1 MQRIYLN
8 MGHRVT
14 VSWAWRNP
22 MVTPA
27 LTQGNPL
34 TDTWIEIFFLKKKRF
49 YVQNLAMWN
58 RPFELPKNSINLGF
72 RTSIH
77 CPVILFSKGLR
88 VSRKSSSDLGGFQNI
103 LELPCDA
110 AYTMKPVMPFM
121 QSLLVR
127 FLAADWTLIS
137 HGTAGTGSDLT
148 YETER
153 KTGPRTVNRKY
164 ISLNGR
170 WSM

>member
-34 TDTWIEIFFLKKKRF
+34 TDTWIEIFFFKKKRF

-103 LELPCDA
+103 AGVTLRCSLYYETRHA
-110 AYTMKPVMPFM
+110 VHAKSFGPVSRSRLDPY
-121 QSLLVR
+121 QPWNGRNRV
-127 FLAADWTLIS
+127 W
-137 HGTAGTGSDLT
+137 SDLWDR
-148 YETER
+148 EEDGTEDCQ
-153 KTGPRTVNRKY
+153 
-164 ISLNGR
+164 
-170 WSM
+170 

>member
-1 MQRIYLN
+1 
-8 MGHRVT
+8 
-14 VSWAWRNP
+14 

-34 TDTWIEIFFLKKKRF
+34 TDTWIEIFFLKKKKGFMFKTLQCETDPSSCRKI
-49 YVQNLAMWN
+49 VSIWD
-58 RPFELPKNSINLGF
+58 FEPLFIVL
-72 RTSIH
+72 
-77 CPVILFSKGLR
+77 LFSSQR
-88 VSRKSSSDLGGFQNI
+88 GFEFQERAHQTLADFKI
-103 LELPCDA
+103 SLELPCDA
-110 AYTMKPVMPFM
+110 VYTMKPVMPFM